1 MQSPWC
7 VPQGRLGR
15 QDLTLPL
22 TLAVAIKSGPLYTR
36 ANRLWQMSCRLQ
48 RALWWAVGGLS
59 GIGWHIAG
67 AWSWERQK
75 PRSFIAEAVVHQHQ
89 KHNAWSWQDS
99 HRRWSSSAGEGVEER
114 KPLYTVD
121 GSEVGTATMQ
131 SSTEDPQEI
140 EDRTPERAS
149 NAPPGRVS
157 RANESR
163 ILKPY
168 LYPHTHG
175 SISHSHQ
182 NTTT

>member
-1 MQSPWC
+1 MPPSESVVMGSRWS
-7 VPQGRLGR
+7 VRHRLTYSWSMVMGETEAKKLYSR
-15 QDLTLPL
+15 T
-22 TLAVAIKSGPLYTR
+22 VA
-36 ANRLWQMSCRLQ
+36 
-48 RALWWAVGGLS
+48 
-59 GIGWHIAG
+59 
-67 AWSWERQK
+67 
-75 PRSFIAEAVVHQHQ
+75 HQHQ

-121 GSEVGTATMQ
+121 GSEVGMATMQ